1 MTIRIVRYWILAADF
16 VCLLGALA
24 FAIGLHYPG
33 TRAAI
38 DLPAVLR
45 AYALLIPPALVTW
58 TLLYFEMRLDGFE
71 GGWQLPAILSKI
83 VVAVSVVL
91 LVLLAVALLT
101 KGFYW
106 RKGLVDFSL
115 FFAPRLNCL
124 SCIVRFW

>member
-1 MTIRIVRYWILAADF
+1 MTIRIVRYWIRAADF

-38 DLPAVLR
+38 DFPAVLR

-91 LVLLAVALLT
+91 LVLLAVAFLT
-101 KGFYW
+101 KGFYSSHV
-106 RKGLVDFSL
+106 LLYFFFFFSPWIIFL
-115 FFAPRLNCL
+115 L
-124 SCIVRFW
+124 CIAR